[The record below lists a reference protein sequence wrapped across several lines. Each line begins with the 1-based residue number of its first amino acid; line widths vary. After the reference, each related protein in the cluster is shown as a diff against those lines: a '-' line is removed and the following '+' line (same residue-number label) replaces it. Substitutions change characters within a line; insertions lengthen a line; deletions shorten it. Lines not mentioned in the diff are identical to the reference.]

1 MVITTKHVNESHL
14 DEIAGLIQ
22 NKESMINLD
31 RNDVKTNLV
40 GKEGILYQAV
50 QDEDVDNSTFMKDF
64 FNELKK
70 KDEVRTCTSM
80 LISIGMSQDS
90 PLMMED
96 MEVINDFFE
105 SFDNDNIEAKWGVRN
120 NEDGMRMTLLTV
132 CTKDAT

>member
-1 MVITTKHVNESHL
+1 MVITTKHVNESQL
-14 DEIAGLIQ
+14 EEIAGLIQ
-22 NKESMINLD
+22 NEESMINLD
-31 RNDVKTNLV
+31 KNDVKAILM

-50 QDEDVDNSTFMKDF
+50 QDEGVDNSTFMKDF

-70 KDEVRTCTSM
+70 KAEVRTCTSI

-105 SFDNDNIEAKWGVRN
+105 SFDKESLEAKWGIKN
-120 NEDGMRMTLLTV
+120 NDEGMRMTLLIV
-132 CTKDAT
+132 CTKEST